1 MLSDK
6 ERLNTLKEKIIQ
18 YEGEIEEKNSIII
31 QYQTVEKAADS
42 FFPFF
47 FFKTLISF

>member
-6 ERLNTLKEKIIQ
+6 ERLNSLKEKIIQ
-18 YEGEIEEKNSIII
+18 YEGELEEKNSIII

-42 FFPFF
+42 FSLFYFL
-47 FFKTLISF
+47 KT